1 MHTQKHL
8 NSRDKF
14 MDMRE
19 RRKGGRNRV
28 SELELVRQREIDRER
43 ERERERDGKRKRQR
57 IREVFEYFII

>member
-8 NSRDKF
+8 NNRDKF

-28 SELELVRQREIDRER
+28 SELELVRQRENERKRDRGRER
-43 ERERERDGKRKRQR
+43 ERGREKEIENKRS
-57 IREVFEYFII
+57 V